1 MTRLLHTRRV
11 ATINSE
17 SFWKCRSRELAVFV
31 LSDTPLSVLARDF
44 EFGFVRLVLAH
55 GEITMSSV
63 VVVGARA
70 VCFNWRAH
78 EEEQRA
84 RVPARGQS
92 LTDACGMRTQNWPIP
107 WDVGVE
113 RHNRATTARTYMM
126 R

>member
-1 MTRLLHTRRV
+1 MP
-11 ATINSE
+11 
-17 SFWKCRSRELAVFV
+17 
-31 LSDTPLSVLARDF
+31 SDTQLSVLARDF
-44 EFGFVRLVLAH
+44 EFGFVPLVLAH

-92 LTDACGMRTQNWPIP
+92 LADACGMRTQNWPIP

-113 RHNRATTARTYMM
+113 RHNRATTARTLMGVI
-126 R
+126 RRVLPARLDL

>member
-1 MTRLLHTRRV
+1 M
-11 ATINSE
+11 
-17 SFWKCRSRELAVFV
+17 

-44 EFGFVRLVLAH
+44 EFGFVRLDLAH

-92 LTDACGMRTQNWPIP
+92 LTDACGIRTQKKG

-113 RHNRATTARTYMM
+113 RHNRATTAQTYMM
-126 R
+126 RWRRDLPA